1 MKLIRLSLILLLL
14 CSTTPLWSDSGLQFK
29 GKLRLLKPTTLQVKD
44 LNGNLILSCPINQN
58 GVFETE
64 KKTLY
69 PMYIHYILGIRS
81 KTYTSKTDL

>member
-14 CSTTPLWSDSGLQFK
+14 YSTTPLWSDNGLQFK

-44 LNGNLILSCPINQN
+44 LNGNLILGCSINQN

-64 KKTLY
+64 KKKFHL
-69 PMYIHYILGIRS
+69 MYTHYILEIRN
-81 KTYTSKTDL
+81 KTYTSKTFL

>member
-64 KKTLY
+64 KRTLY

>member
-64 KKTLY
+64 KKDII
-69 PMYIHYILGIRS
+69 PMYIHSILGIRNKTFIS
-81 KTYTSKTDL
+81 KIDL